1 MLSLNEVPPIEPFLV
16 NAQYLDLTDD
26 TTDDETQ
33 DETDNESD
41 FWMNGQKMN
50 LYISSTWHV
59 QNEIKRREERMRW
72 PKQSLPIK
80 KKGGWMD
87 TLELHY
93 IIRTRNMLCTLGLS
107 PYKHKLTNNQSSP
120 KYYISTNM
128 TIWIKTEKYWFDNS
142 GTQDRSQ

>member
-50 LYISSTWHV
+50 L
-59 QNEIKRREERMRW
+59 
-72 PKQSLPIK
+72 
-80 KKGGWMD
+80 
-87 TLELHY
+87 
-93 IIRTRNMLCTLGLS
+93 
-107 PYKHKLTNNQSSP
+107 
-120 KYYISTNM
+120 
-128 TIWIKTEKYWFDNS
+128 
-142 GTQDRSQ
+142 